1 MKKNRK
7 YKKIKIIMVFTTV
20 LLMAFVAVV
29 GLYKTGIYRFDFFK
43 DVYKKIDFQLSTNEL
58 NIPQDA
64 LSFSVYDIEQ
74 GEYLF
79 YEGDSQLPTVA
90 SLAKL
95 FVIDYALT
103 KVNLEDVIEVNQEV
117 LDLVPAGSSLANLKV
132 GKYTVKEIME
142 AMLVP
147 SGNDAAYSLAYYI
160 AKNELGEGYTATE
173 YINYFTTELSEYLIE
188 EGYSKTNLY
197 NDPSGASMSADTHLD
212 DINRVALKLYNYDFV
227 KECVGK
233 STFSRSVED
242 IDEVALSYAEIK
254 ALAVGNPYIK
264 EKMDLDIQ
272 VSKLQL
278 LKQSFLSQKY
288 EMEDKAVR
296 YFPNE
301 IKQCEQR
308 IADYESDIALAK
320 ENTPPD
326 RETFPG
332 MQIHDVVYTEKKEAG
347 QAIIEA
353 CKAMKSAEA
362 VLIGRYRGFPM
373 KLSYDSFQ
381 KVFVISMYGKQV
393 YHVPLG
399 TDIHGNITR
408 LDNKIQEIP
417 DKMLRCQDKLENL
430 KVQLENAKEE
440 AQKEFPQEAELAEKV
455 ASLGE
460 LNVLLDM
467 DKKDQVL
474 LDDGEGVEIEPEQKK
489 NERER

>member
-1 MKKNRK
+1 MGEISYRPLIEAMTWSYSRLEIFDDCPYRWFLTYIHTPKLKKEDKFYATYGLFMHDLLEK
-7 YKKIKIIMVFTTV
+7 YYRGENSKEEILIMFLTQFKERTKGTGRPKSATVQKYFQSGIEFIKSLEPM
-20 LLMAFVAVV
+20 
-29 GLYKTGIYRFDFFK
+29 RFK
-43 DVYKKIDFQLSTNEL
+43 MISVEEKIDFKIGGL
-58 NIPQDA
+58 N
-64 LSFSVYDIEQ
+64 FT
-74 GEYLF
+74 GR
-79 YEGDSQLPTVA
+79 
-90 SLAKL
+90 
-95 FVIDYALT
+95 IDYLGE
-103 KVNLEDVIEVNQEV
+103 EDG
-117 LDLVPAGSSLANLKV
+117 DLVIVDNKSRDLKQR
-132 GKYTVKEIME
+132 
-142 AMLVP
+142 
-147 SGNDAAYSLAYYI
+147 
-160 AKNELGEGYTATE
+160 
-173 YINYFTTELSEYLIE
+173 
-188 EGYSKTNLY
+188 SKREKPT
-197 NDPSGASMSADTHLD
+197 
-212 DINRVALKLYNYDFV
+212 LKD
-227 KECVGK
+227 
-233 STFSRSVED
+233 
-242 IDEVALSYAEIK
+242 
-254 ALAVGNPYIK
+254 
-264 EKMDLDIQ
+264 KMDLDIQ

-301 IKQCEQR
+301 IRQCEQR

-326 RETFPG
+326 RETFPE

-353 CKAMKSAEA
+353 CKAMKSADA

-455 ASLGE
+455 ARLGE

-489 NERER
+489 KERER